1 MNTATIQLAITNT
14 YVDGVEI
21 ETDAIVA
28 VPVPYPT
35 DPDEREE
42 WAYEHIFPETGAG
55 RDGDAY
61 YEAKVVASTDPE
73 LTGKTFE
80 FGG

>member
-1 MNTATIQLAITNT
+1 MNSATIQLAITNT
-14 YVDGVEI
+14 YFDGAEI
-21 ETDAIVA
+21 ETSAIIT
-28 VPVPYPT
+28 VPVPYPI

-42 WAYEHIFPETGAG
+42 WAYEHIFPETGTG
-55 RDGDAY
+55 RDGDAW
-61 YEAKVVASTDPE
+61 YEAEVVASTDSE